1 MSPSARCRHALALLP
16 AATLGLLPACGD
28 DSAGS
33 GGGGGGTGGADAT
46 APLKLVT
53 WNAGLAYG
61 FVQYAEER
69 APLVPPALAAL
80 DVDILC
86 LNEVWVGEDVAA
98 VKQAL
103 ATKLPTAAFFEDMQ
117 QFADA
122 PPCDPETLAPL
133 VTCVADACGDTPEA
147 ACVLEFCNPEFQAQ
161 SGDCQQCLASNV
173 GGPID
178 QLQAACSGD
187 GALFAYDGAFGVG
200 LLTNQA
206 VTAQEGLVLEG
217 STINRRGVQYMR
229 LDPGG
234 APLHVFCTHLT
245 ANLSIDYPREEG
257 SWASE
262 QAAQIDTIHGWI
274 AERVGTDPVILMGD
288 LNTGPSGTGF
298 DAELESSWAKLADA
312 GWVDPFLAQTPFCS
326 YCEENPL
333 VGGASDDVE
342 TTLIDHILFQRA
354 GGTFAASRILD
365 EEVAL
370 DTADDGPVVSR
381 LSDHYGVRIEWTR

>member
-1 MSPSARCRHALALLP
+1 MIA
-16 AATLGLLPACGD
+16 GLIGFLTACGD
-28 DSAGS
+28 DAGAGGAGGGDGS
-33 GGGGGGTGGADAT
+33 GGGVT
-46 APLKLVT
+46 AAELSLVT

-80 DVDILC
+80 DVDVLC
-86 LNEVWVGEDVAA
+86 LNEVWEGEDVAA

-103 ATKLPTAAFFEDMQ
+103 AAKLPTAAFFEDMQ

-122 PPCDPETLAPL
+122 PPCDAATLAPL
-133 VTCVADACGDTPEA
+133 VTCVEDACGDTPEA
-147 ACVLEFCNPEFQAQ
+147 ACVLENCNPEFQAQ
-161 SGDCQQCLASNV
+161 SGDCRQCLASNV

-178 QLQAACSGD
+178 ELEAACSGD

-200 LLTNQA
+200 LLTNQV
-206 VTAQEGLVLEG
+206 VTAQEALVLEG

-229 LDPGG
+229 LEVDG

-257 SWASE
+257 SWESE
-262 QAAQIDTIHGWI
+262 QAAQIDAIHGWI
-274 AERVGTDPVILMGD
+274 AERVGSDPVILMGD
-288 LNTGPSGTGF
+288 LNNGPSGAGF
-298 DAELESSWAKLADA
+298 DAELEDNWTRLTDA
-312 GWVDPFLAQTPFCS
+312 GWVDPFLAEAPSCS

-342 TTLIDHILFQRA
+342 STLIDHILLQRA
-354 GGTFAASRILD
+354 AGTFAASRILD

-370 DTADDGPVVSR
+370 DTADDGAVVSR